1 MQIAAELRRRGAK
14 IRVMH
19 LADFLALA
27 TGATHT

>member
-14 IRVMH
+14 TRVIH

-27 TGATHT
+27 AAAK